1 MFNRANLYLVCL
13 TEGIRVNLSII
24 HTRVVSICMVTST
37 KNLLSLTTSTRKIFP
52 PSYVNI
58 CNVKEMMLSRLI
70 KVVAECEGNR
80 FCNSALYEVSSSS
93 KCPGIAKLESAHGD
107 RIIAS
112 ITWLVDGCTVIVVM
126 RFLVRNA
133 CCR

>member
-1 MFNRANLYLVCL
+1 MFDGATLYLICL
-13 TEGIRVNLSII
+13 TEGIQVNLSIN
-24 HTRVVSICMVTST
+24 HTHVVSMATSPKNLHSSVTST
-37 KNLLSLTTSTRKIFP
+37 RTLFP

-70 KVVAECEGNR
+70 KIVAECEGNR

-93 KCPGIAKLESAHGD
+93 RSPGIAKLESAHGD

-112 ITWLVDGCTVIVVM
+112 ITWLVDGYTVIVVM
-126 RFLVRNA
+126 RFLVRNG
-133 CCR
+133 

>member
-1 MFNRANLYLVCL
+1 
-13 TEGIRVNLSII
+13 
-24 HTRVVSICMVTST
+24 
-37 KNLLSLTTSTRKIFP
+37 
-52 PSYVNI
+52 
-58 CNVKEMMLSRLI
+58 MMITIGQSVI
-70 KVVAECEGNR
+70 VAECEGNR
-80 FCNSALYEVSSSS
+80 FCNLALYEVSSSS
-93 KCPGIAKLESAHGD
+93 RSPGIAKLESAHGD